1 MFSVVKV
8 RLYITYNPIAI
19 CSVVEPV
26 IFNDMVFVV
35 EVSTSYIAYAFTE
48 DNTVVD
54 LNNCLMVA
62 LDDVTVVALIIDT
75 LEPRSHKIYF
85 LCPDTFI
92 LCDFACGVI
101 ISSTSVVR

>member
-1 MFSVVKV
+1 
-8 RLYITYNPIAI
+8 
-19 CSVVEPV
+19 
-26 IFNDMVFVV
+26 MVD
-35 EVSTSYIAYAFTE
+35 ESTSYTACAFTV

-92 LCDFACGVI
+92 VVVPTDFSCGDI
-101 ISSTSVVR
+101 TRSTSVRLDNT